1 MQHQMAV
8 GVGGGL
14 LFGVLLSVAISGT
27 LTDGKIERAM
37 GKASETSEA
46 AMAAATDGF
55 EARIAELEAA
65 LSETA
70 AATAAQV
77 DEKLAALQED
87 VAGQV
92 AAVSDAAEAQA
103 RDLAALVDQMAQA
116 PEPVAAEPPQAMDE
130 NMRMSDA
137 LGVGQTAI
145 FADGAVRVFVSAVDQ
160 DSGSARLSVNG
171 ETQSLSIG
179 ASAAV
184 VLDSGECAVALAD
197 VTDAGAIIGSDC
209 GAETT
214 EATDAAAAEIPPA
227 PEEGHTPGTTV
238 SLADGALRVF
248 VSALAAD
255 GSSAR
260 LAVNGIDTVTVASG
274 TSIDVAAG
282 EQTCTLTVTGVGN
295 GMVGLEGSCS

>member
-1 MQHQMAV
+1 MQSQMAV

-27 LTDGKIERAM
+27 LTDGKIERAV
-37 GKASETSEA
+37 GKTSETSEA
-46 AMAAATDGF
+46 AMAAATEGF

-65 LSETA
+65 LSESAASLDERLVALQTETA
-70 AATAAQV
+70 VEMAALSAAT
-77 DEKLAALQED
+77 E
-87 VAGQV
+87 GQ
-92 AAVSDAAEAQA
+92 AN
-103 RDLAALVDQMAQA
+103 DLADLVEQMAQA
-116 PEPVAAEPPQAMDE
+116 PQAAPAEAVDLDMPTSEA
-130 NMRMSDA
+130 R
-137 LGVGQTAI
+137 GVGETAI

-160 DSGSARLSVNG
+160 DGGSARVSVNG

-184 VLDSGECAVALAD
+184 ALDGGECAVALAD
-197 VTDAGAIIGSDC
+197 VTEAGAIIGSDC
-209 GAETT
+209 GVETT
-214 EATDAAAAEIPPA
+214 QATDAAAADIPPA
-227 PEEGHTPGTTV
+227 PEDGHTPGTTV

-260 LAVNGIDTVTVASG
+260 LAVNGIDVVAVASG

-282 EQTCTLTVTGVGN
+282 DQACTLTVTGVGN